1 MTMLASK
8 TTFPN
13 PLAEHDP
20 GSGHGYGS
28 GMVGMTFCP
37 GNVLSPEA
45 DGGVADAGAGGIAA
59 CGPLPIIGSLSN
71 VFAYFTLNPPDP
83 RVK

>member
-1 MTMLASK
+1 
-8 TTFPN
+8 
-13 PLAEHDP
+13 
-20 GSGHGYGS
+20 
-28 GMVGMTFCP
+28 MTFCP
-37 GNVLSPEA
+37 ANVLSPA
-45 DGGVADAGAGGIAA
+45 VDGGLADAGATAA